1 LQIEPFF
8 SAARPL
14 GGGLQLEMD
23 SMKRLKVMVDNRRET
38 NRFSVNVPLTVTI
51 GDSQIHGY
59 TRDLSNRG
67 VYFYISPAQSASLD
81 REFECIVE
89 LPPEITLSTCCRIRC
104 RARVLRKEK
113 TPWDLSGIAA
123 EILDYS
129 IFRESMSIA

>member
-1 LQIEPFF
+1 
-8 SAARPL
+8 
-14 GGGLQLEMD
+14 MD
-23 SMKRLKVMVDNRRET
+23 QMKRVQAMVENRRET
-38 NRFSVNVPLTVTI
+38 NRFAVNVPLTVTI
-51 GDSQIHGY
+51 GDNVVPGY

-67 VYFYISPAQSASLD
+67 MYFYISLAQSTLLD
-81 REFECIVE
+81 LEFECVVA

-129 IFRESMSIA
+129 ILREAMSIA